1 MEEELT
7 QGRYFCMLYQ
17 HTDIANIEK
26 QLYEKDPNSIYI
38 AVDGQKNSKGDDY
51 RLPNSG
57 ISGWTL
63 TMISKNCERPDRAIE
78 LLSYLISERGQHM
91 IWLGVEGETWDMVE
105 GVPTM
110 KPEVR
115 ELLQKD
121 RIEYDKQYGADACY
135 WMLQNNAMAL
145 SWKVETPEPL
155 GQMERWT
162 YPYTVSTSEYLTTIE
177 ADTDESDIKAKV
189 DNEWGAKV
197 KDCCIPTIICY
208 NLFIL
213 QI

>member
-1 MEEELT
+1 
-7 QGRYFCMLYQ
+7 
-17 HTDIANIEK
+17 
-26 QLYEKDPNSIYI
+26 
-38 AVDGQKNSKGDDY
+38 
-51 RLPNSG
+51 
-57 ISGWTL
+57 
-63 TMISKNCERPDRAIE
+63 
-78 LLSYLISERGQHM
+78 M

-189 DNEWGAKV
+189 DNEWGVKV